1 LYSLHILNVKQYCP
15 ITIVVPLNN
24 IKDAIKNQDPA
35 NLVNQWCKGKE
46 LGEYS
51 KVQFSILYQPHN
63 ALSPAN
69 QQSEEVNLIL
79 ILVIFTFRPKMP
91 LRHWWFGP
99 RAKIT
104 D

>member
-1 LYSLHILNVKQYCP
+1 
-15 ITIVVPLNN
+15 VPLNN
-24 IKDAIKNQDPA
+24 IKDEIKQQDTA

-51 KVQFSILYQPHN
+51 KVQFSILYQPQN

-69 QQSEEVNLIL
+69 QQIEEVNLIYFL
-79 ILVIFTFRPKMP
+79 ILFIFTFRPKMP